1 VEFKSVCVVSNA
13 GLFVGHHLLV
23 RDFGPYVIMFTN
35 AFVVVT
41 ITVVW
46 LSFAIKGFWTLWDNI
61 ITVATVMLLKKAIK
75 FLSRCFVE
83 TVHRNKDC
91 SLIHVFL
98 HSAAKQAFT
107 C

>member
-1 VEFKSVCVVSNA
+1 
-13 GLFVGHHLLV
+13 
-23 RDFGPYVIMFTN
+23 
-35 AFVVVT
+35 
-41 ITVVW
+41 
-46 LSFAIKGFWTLWDNI
+46 
-61 ITVATVMLLKKAIK
+61 MLLKKAFK

-91 SLIHVFL
+91 SLIHGLSSLHVFL